1 LDNIGTIWNTLF
13 QEPMLNGLI
22 ILYGLLWENFAV
34 TIVMFTIIV
43 RIVMLPL
50 TIKQLQAT
58 KAMQAIQPKMAALQ
72 QRYAKDRQK
81 LSQEQMKLYKE
92 HGVNPLGCA
101 VPTLVQFPIWI
112 GLYQSILLALAAT
125 PENLLNLS
133 GHLYSW
139 MPQVTELIP
148 LKSDFFWMDLAHPDR
163 TGILPI
169 LVASS
174 TYIQQKMTVM
184 PSTDSRQMQMNSMMQ
199 WMMPLMLGFFALQF
213 ASGLAIY
220 WVVSNIVS
228 MVIQYFVL
236 GIGGLNIFQTS
247 PMEQAIQEDTQDDGN
262 LEEAVS
268 AEKRQRDGRVR
279 SKRKNSRRS
288 HRAGTR

>member
-1 LDNIGTIWNTLF
+1 MDIGTIWNTLF

-22 ILYGLLWENFAV
+22 ILYGLLWENFAI
-34 TIVMFTIIV
+34 TIVVFTIVV
-43 RIVMLPL
+43 RLVMLPL

-58 KAMQAIQPKMAALQ
+58 KAMQTLQPKMAALQ
-72 QRYAKDRQK
+72 QRYGKDRQR

-112 GLYQSILLALAAT
+112 GLYQSILLAMAAT
-125 PENLLNLS
+125 PENLVNLS
-133 GHLYSW
+133 KHLYSW
-139 MPQVTELIP
+139 MPEVTRLIP
-148 LKSDFFWMDLAHPDR
+148 LHSGFLWLDLSQPDK
-163 TGILPI
+163 TGVFPV
-169 LVASS
+169 LVFAS
-174 TYIQQKMTVM
+174 TYVQQKMTVT
-184 PSTDSRQMQMNSMMQ
+184 PSSDPRQQQMNSTMQ

-228 MVIQYFVL
+228 MVIQYFVIGL
-236 GIGGLNIFQTS
+236 GGLKLFPSKTE
-247 PMEQAIQEDTQDDGN
+247 EQAIQENALEGN
-262 LEEAVS
+262 DLEEAVS

-279 SKRKNSRRS
+279 SKRKNSRRG
-288 HRAGTR
+288 HRASTR